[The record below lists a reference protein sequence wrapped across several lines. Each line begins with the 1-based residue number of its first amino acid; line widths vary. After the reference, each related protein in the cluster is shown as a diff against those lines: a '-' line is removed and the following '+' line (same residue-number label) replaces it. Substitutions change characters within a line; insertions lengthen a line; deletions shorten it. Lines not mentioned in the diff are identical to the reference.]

1 MRRGIRP
8 IIGHLKDQTEVV
20 DQPASSSNQAAT
32 TSTGDLQTP
41 ANVQPGLS
49 SLRIAPK
56 EPVFEPDLDGP
67 VMEKL
72 MLWSSHLGDLWFNP
86 KEGDHAYRLRTAI
99 SKEEPFSR
107 FSLKMLIGSNE
118 YLDEHGEMPEPVA
131 SSGIPVVEIPKG
143 EEEEDPPGEWTT
155 PEVLVGDEPDMR
167 VHSKRTLYALLRR
180 GSPWARFYVGVHGM
194 GLLEENDA
202 VSCPVMEVHEKYV
215 VVDGSII
222 HDSSTGSSSSSE
234 TGNDTREEEDPAEED
249 PAEEEKWDLSTLS
262 IGDFVTVKVTHLLDQ
277 SYDVWAEIVDDFRA
291 VVITAPRQDLPKLR
305 TCQSSGSEISV
316 KRSKL
321 QTLEVSTSP
330 VNVHQILK

>member
-1 MRRGIRP
+1 MP
-8 IIGHLKDQTEVV
+8 
-20 DQPASSSNQAAT
+20 
-32 TSTGDLQTP
+32 TGF
-41 ANVQPGLS
+41 GL
-49 SLRIAPK
+49 RFPK
-56 EPVFEPDLDGP
+56 RNRFQ
-67 VMEKL
+67 
-72 MLWSSHLGDLWFNP
+72 
-86 KEGDHAYRLRTAI
+86 
-99 SKEEPFSR
+99 R

-131 SSGIPVVEIPKG
+131 SSGIPVVEVPKG

-167 VHSKRTLYALLRR
+167 MHSKRTLYAWLRC
-180 GSPWARFYVGVHGM
+180 GTLWARFYVGVHGM

-249 PAEEEKWDLSTLS
+249 PAEEEKWDLSTLN

-305 TCQSSGSEISV
+305 VGDISQEVKITDLRGQYFTCECPPN
-316 KRSKL
+316 
-321 QTLEVSTSP
+321 LEVKCGDPGAFGNTQEDASNQP
-330 VNVHQILK
+330 QQRLALGV